1 MESLGFEY
9 KNLLELRKMQV
20 NELEKY
26 YLEMRKYEYDNHIP
40 LKNIE
45 LRKKI
50 HNILLTL
57 IKIDRILSKEELYII
72 GDKRLEKRN
81 VPRIY
86 ACTHIG
92 GNDAQRTFEAI
103 EEHAYLFI
111 ADLKGLYKDLT
122 GKILFLNGAICLET
136 NDEEDR
142 HIAYERAIE
151 VLSKNTNLLIYPE
164 GCWNLTENYLTLP
177 LYTGAVKMAY
187 ETGADIIPVA
197 IEQYNNQFFVNIGK
211 NIRWHSKY
219 SKQIIG
225 MNDLLRSRLATLK
238 YEIFASRGIYKRNT
252 ITDRIKENFVPD
264 IIKRCPYEFTKE
276 DAYETMYRNE
286 TAPFIAEQLKIDEEF
301 IKVLEEK
308 DCIRKLKKAS

>member
-1 MESLGFEY
+1 MTDFEY
-9 KNLLELRKMQV
+9 KKFLELRKMKL
-20 NELEKY
+20 NELEQY
-26 YLEMRKYEYDNHIP
+26 YLQMRRYEYDNHIP
-40 LKNIE
+40 LKNME

-50 HNILLTL
+50 HSILLTL
-57 IKIDRILSKEELYII
+57 VKIDRVLSKEELYVI
-72 GDKRLEKRN
+72 GDKRLKNRS
-81 VPRIY
+81 VPKIY

-136 NDEEDR
+136 NNKLDR
-142 HIAYERAIE
+142 HIAYERALE
-151 VLSKNTNLLIYPE
+151 LLSKNTNLLVYPE

-177 LYTGAVKMAY
+177 LYNGVIKMAY

-197 IEQYNNQFFVNIGK
+197 IEQYDNQFFANIGR

-219 SKQIIG
+219 SKQIIN
-225 MNDLLRSRLATLK
+225 MNELLRSRMATLK
-238 YEIFASRGIYKRNT
+238 YEIFESRGIYSRNI
-252 ITDRIKENFVPD
+252 ITKDLRENFVQNRID
-264 IIKRCPYEFTKE
+264 KCPYDFTKE

-286 TAPFIAEQLKIDEEF
+286 TAPFIAEQLKINPEF
-301 IKVLEEK
+301 IRNIEEREYV
-308 DCIRKLKKAS
+308 RKLEKIS